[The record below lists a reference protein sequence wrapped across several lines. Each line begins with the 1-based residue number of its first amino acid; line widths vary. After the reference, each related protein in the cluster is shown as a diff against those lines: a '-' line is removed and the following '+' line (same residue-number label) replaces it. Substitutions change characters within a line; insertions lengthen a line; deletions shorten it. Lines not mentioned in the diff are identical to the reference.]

1 MSRTRDYTGIPR
13 ALYDSH
19 TMRRALPWRAG
30 IPVLALI
37 CCMALTDG
45 CLYSAGSVEPRD
57 QAAPEFPTR
66 DPGMWINSAPLSIS
80 GLRGQVV
87 LIDVW
92 TYG

>member
-1 MSRTRDYTGIPR
+1 
-13 ALYDSH
+13 L
-19 TMRRALPWRAG
+19 W

-37 CCMALTDG
+37 CGLTLSCG
-45 CLYSAGSVEPRD
+45 GLPSAGFAEPGDRMLPD
-57 QAAPEFPTR
+57 FPTR
-66 DPGMWINSAPLSIS
+66 DPQLWINSSPLSSS

>member
-1 MSRTRDYTGIPR
+1 
-13 ALYDSH
+13 
-19 TMRRALPWRAG
+19 
-30 IPVLALI
+30 
-37 CCMALTDG
+37 MALTGG

-66 DPGMWINSAPLSIS
+66 DPQLWINSAPLSIS
-80 GLRGQVV
+80 DLKGQVV